1 MNETTKMNRF
11 WEWVTTARK
20 FTINLL
26 FLLIVLIFLVA
37 LLGSIFS
44 GSKLPD
50 PEGKALVVNPQ
61 GPIVEQVSRS
71 LDPLSFALYGPPTPG
86 VNVRNVLF
94 ALKNAKEDERI
105 EHVILQLDNI
115 GGTGQTVLYDVGQ
128 ALQELKD

>member
-26 FLLIVLIFLVA
+26 FLLIVLVFLVA

-50 PEGKALVVNPQ
+50 PEGKALVINPQ

-86 VNVRNVLF
+86 VNVRNVSVSYTHLT
-94 ALKNAKEDERI
+94 LPT
-105 EHVILQLDNI
+105 ILL
-115 GGTGQTVLYDVGQ
+115 V
-128 ALQELKD
+128 